1 MPDSRVVE
9 RATEDDLIA
18 VLAIDAAHMGEQA
31 AQARRSQIV
40 RAVSKHECYLVRDRL
55 DVLGY
60 AILTKHF
67 FGYPFI
73 ELLIVHPDHRRKGAA
88 TALIEHIEA
97 IAPGEKLF
105 TSTNQSNAPMQ
116 ALCERLG
123 FVKSGWIDNLDPGDP
138 EIVYFKG
145 LRKD

>member
-1 MPDSRVVE
+1 MIVE
-9 RATEDDLIA
+9 RATEDDLVD

-31 AQARRSQIV
+31 TQTRASQIV
-40 RAVSKHECYLVRDRL
+40 RAVSARQCYLVRDKW

-60 AILTKHF
+60 AILTHHF

-73 ELLIVHPDHRRKGAA
+73 DLLIVHPDQRRKGAA
-88 TALIEHIEA
+88 TALIEHIET
-97 IAPGEKLF
+97 ISPGEKLF
-105 TSTNQSNAPMQ
+105 TSTNELNTPMQ

-138 EIVYFKG
+138 EIICFKA
-145 LRKD
+145 LSKA